1 MEFDL
6 VVIVCTFFNWR
17 TKQHRRVSTEGFRV
31 GSGSEA
37 SRGAEDRRHGFGED
51 RGRGQRDRLEGFFM
65 CPTHAKFMNREDQTH
80 LNFSQG
86 TVNDHMEPRHQFLM
100 EGF

>member
-17 TKQHRRVSTEGFRV
+17 TKQYRRVSTEGFRV

-51 RGRGQRDRLEGFFM
+51 TGRGQRDRHRERTERQTGRILYVSHTCQVYEQGG
-65 CPTHAKFMNREDQTH
+65 PDTLKF
-80 LNFSQG
+80 
-86 TVNDHMEPRHQFLM
+86 
-100 EGF
+100 

>member
-17 TKQHRRVSTEGFRV
+17 TKHRRVSTEGFQV

-37 SRGAEDRRHGFGED
+37 SRGVW
-51 RGRGQRDRLEGFFM
+51 RGGRDRERKERLTGRDSLCVPQM
-65 CPTHAKFMNREDQTH
+65 P
-80 LNFSQG
+80 SQ
-86 TVNDHMEPRHQFLM
+86 
-100 EGF
+100 

>member
-31 GSGSEA
+31 GLGSEA
-37 SRGAEDRRHGFGED
+37 SRGGRGQKAWVWRGGRDRHTQGED
-51 RGRGQRDRLEGFFM
+51 RETDWKGFFM
-65 CPTHAKFMNREDQTH
+65 FPTHAKLMNREAHTH
-80 LNFSQG
+80 
-86 TVNDHMEPRHQFLM
+86 T
-100 EGF
+100 